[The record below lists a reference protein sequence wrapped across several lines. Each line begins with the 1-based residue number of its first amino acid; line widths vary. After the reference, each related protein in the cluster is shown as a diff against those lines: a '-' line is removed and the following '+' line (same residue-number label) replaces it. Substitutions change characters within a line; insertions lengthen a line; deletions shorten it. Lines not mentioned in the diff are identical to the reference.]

1 MYREKKKILLHLFEK
16 MLTAT
21 GSNNVRDIFKIL
33 GVDSSDKQFYE
44 NAIKEIINEIDEFCS
59 L

>member
-1 MYREKKKILLHLFEK
+1 